1 MSCCLHCY
9 SYPLLKNKFTATEI
23 QIQNMSPL
31 AGCLCVSVAGWIFPL
46 RADQKTLVLTS
57 VLNADSSIM

>member
-9 SYPLLKNKFTATEI
+9 SYPLLENKFTATEI
-23 QIQNMSPL
+23 QIQNMSLL
-31 AGCLCVSVAGWIFPL
+31 AGCLYVSVPGWIFPL
-46 RADQKTLVLTS
+46 SVDQKTLVLTS